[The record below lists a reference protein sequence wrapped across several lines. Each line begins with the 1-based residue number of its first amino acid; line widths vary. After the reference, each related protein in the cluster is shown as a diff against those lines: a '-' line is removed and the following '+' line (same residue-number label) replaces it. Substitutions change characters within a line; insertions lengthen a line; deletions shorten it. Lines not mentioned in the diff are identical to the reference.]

1 MQNQTKNIICI
12 IAVGIAFV
20 AGFYFHE
27 LMFQQYYK
35 VAYSIDNIDFS
46 LVKKAWDQVT
56 MNYVDQSKI
65 DKQAMTYGAVEGM
78 VKAIGDPYTEF
89 FDPTEA
95 KKLEQDISGSFEGI
109 GLQLGVKNKQ
119 ITSVSPIKG
128 TPAEKAGLKP
138 GDVIIA
144 VDKKATADIS
154 IDEVVNMIRG
164 PKGTKVVLTITR
176 PGMDGTKDIE
186 ITRAVI
192 TVPSMAWEIKT
203 TPDGKKIAHITL
215 YQFSDTIYQDF
226 QKATFDIM
234 NSGAQGIVL
243 DMRNNPGG
251 LVNQATDIAGWF
263 LDKNA
268 LILSEQDKDGNKTEL
283 KSNGPSNFVSYP
295 LVVLVNEGSASAS
308 EIMAGA
314 LKDDRK
320 ALIVGK
326 TSFGKGTVQK
336 IVDFDDGSSLKVT
349 IAKWYTPSGVRIQ
362 DTGIKPDIDVDL
374 TADDFTSGKDPQLDR
389 ALQEIQKIIK

>member
-12 IAVGIAFV
+12 IAIGVAFV
-20 AGFYFHE
+20 CGFYFHE

-35 VAYSIDNIDFS
+35 MAYSIDNIDFS
-46 LVKKAWDQVT
+46 LLKKAWDQVNL
-56 MNYVDQSKI
+56 NYVDQSKI

-89 FDPTEA
+89 FDPVEA
-95 KKLEQDISGSFEGI
+95 KKLEQDIAGSFEGI
-109 GLQLGVKNKQ
+109 GLQMGVKNKQ
-119 ITSVSPIKG
+119 ITAISPIKG

-138 GDVIIA
+138 GDVILA
-144 VDKKATADIS
+144 VDKKPTADLS

-176 PGMDGTKDIE
+176 EGITGTKDIE
-186 ITRAVI
+186 ITRDVI
-192 TVPSMAWEIKT
+192 KVPSLDWEIKT
-203 TPDGKKIAHITL
+203 TPDGKKIAHLTI
-215 YQFSDTIYQDF
+215 YQFSDTVYQDF
-226 QKATFDIM
+226 QKAAFDIM
-234 NSGAQGIVL
+234 NSDASGIVL

-263 LDKNA
+263 LNRGD
-268 LILSEQDKDGNKTEL
+268 LILTEQDKNGDKTEF

-295 LVVLVNEGSASAS
+295 LVVLINEGSASAS

-314 LKDDRK
+314 LKDDRQ
-320 ALIVGK
+320 ALLIGK

-349 IAKWYTPSGVRIQ
+349 IAKWFTPSGVRIQ
-362 DTGIKPDIDVDL
+362 DTGIKPNIEVEL
-374 TADDFTSGKDPQLDR
+374 TSADYDAGKDPQLDR